1 MAEAVQKQDFYY
13 FNDDSIN
20 CRDSVVFK
28 ARSADISSRAWTSLD
43 LQIYPDSLLLKKGAG
58 RISLLTVI
66 VMKRKMSLTRLDVK
80 RGAVILEASGIFKKI
95 FAR

>member
-1 MAEAVQKQDFYY
+1 MGTKT
-13 FNDDSIN
+13 
-20 CRDSVVFK
+20 K
-28 ARSADISSRAWTSLD
+28 KSSRAWTLLD
-43 LQIYPDSLLLKKGAG
+43 LQTYPDSLLLKKGAG